1 MRIVGDEWDS
11 AIYAR
16 LAATPPLEEAV
27 AEARLQHTL
36 EIVIDTIGPSL
47 RRYLAV
53 ALPALRRAVPA
64 GSGDPVQ
71 RFVDRLARHYLTMH
85 DAMTHG
91 PNVVSGWSE
100 ACARAAAFAEGGPR
114 IVATFQLGLPL
125 LLPLVLQAGAR
136 RPVRVLMHDRHP
148 RVLAFFRRHL
158 GESAPMIL
166 PGTATSAIVAAL
178 RGGADVI
185 ANIDVA
191 YPGTRTLP
199 MPLSVGTL
207 NVPAGLPVVAKRS
220 GVMLHP
226 MSLIEN
232 GASLRLYAGDAVDVA
247 RFPDSASAIA
257 TTGAFFSLVL
267 AAAPEHWMGWPG
279 LALPKD
285 AAND

>member
-1 MRIVGDEWDS
+1 VHIVGDEWDR

-16 LAATPPLEEAV
+16 LSATPPPEEAV

-64 GSGDPVQ
+64 GRGDPVQ
-71 RFVDRLARHYLTMH
+71 RFVVRLASHYLTMH

-91 PNVVSGWSE
+91 PHVVSGWSE
-100 ACARAAAFAEGGPR
+100 ACAQAAAFAEGRPR

-125 LLPLVLQAGAR
+125 LLPLLLKEGAR
-136 RPVRVLMHDRHP
+136 RRVRVLVHDRHP
-148 RVLAFFRRHL
+148 QVLAFFRRHL
-158 GESAPMIL
+158 GADAPMTL
-166 PGTATSAIVAAL
+166 QSTATSAIVAAL

-199 MPLSVGTL
+199 MRLSVGTL
-207 NVPAGLPVVAKRS
+207 SVPAGLPVLAKRS

-226 MSLIEN
+226 MSLIET
-232 GASLRLYAGDAVDVA
+232 GASLRLYAGDAVDAA
-247 RFPDSASAIA
+247 RFPDPASAIA
-257 TTGAFFSLVL
+257 ATGAFFGLVI
-267 AAAPEHWMGWPG
+267 AAAPEHWMGWPS
-279 LALPKD
+279 LTLPED
-285 AAND
+285 AANG